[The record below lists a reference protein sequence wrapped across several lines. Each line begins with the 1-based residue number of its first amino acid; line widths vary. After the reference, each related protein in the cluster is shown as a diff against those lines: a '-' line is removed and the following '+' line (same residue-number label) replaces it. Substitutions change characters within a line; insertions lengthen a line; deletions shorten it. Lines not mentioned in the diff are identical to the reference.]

1 MAVTVPSTGRT
12 TDQTTLAPR
21 VSIDA
26 SERAI
31 TQDGRLDVS
40 VHNRI
45 GALYRFTDRL
55 FRARSLGDACDAAL
69 DAIREALGCERASIL
84 LFDDAGCMRF
94 ITWSGLSDDYR
105 RAVDGHSPWTKD
117 TKDPLPICIEN
128 IDSADLADALKT
140 TVKAEGIRA
149 LAFIPLFAKGELVG
163 KFMTYCDTPRAF
175 TDVEIDLAVT
185 IARQLGFSLERMRA
199 AQALIEARAQLES
212 ELAATQQLHKISTQL
227 IQENEAEALHEK
239 ILDAAMAIMRSNFAS
254 MQLYHP
260 ERGELRLLAYRGF
273 NPAAAAFWEW
283 VRPASSSTCGVALAT
298 RHRSIV
304 ADVELSDFLRGSED
318 LETYRHTGIR
328 AVQSTPLIS
337 RAGRL
342 LGMISTH
349 WSQVHQPSDH
359 DLRLLDVLARQA
371 ADLIERTEAG
381 QVAQRLSAIVD
392 SSYDAIVSKDLNGI
406 ITSWNNGAERLFGY
420 RAEEAIGKPIL
431 ILIPADHPN
440 EEPNILDRIRRGE
453 RVEPYETVR
462 RRKDGSLAEIL
473 LTVSPVKDAYGRV
486 VGASKIAHNISER
499 KRGEELLRTVM
510 HELSHRSKNLLSV
523 IQAMAQQTARLS
535 PSVDAF
541 LDRFIGRVQGLAA
554 SQDLLVNQ
562 NWTGVSL
569 DELVRQ
575 QLQAFGGRDA
585 GRIEADGP
593 PLYVA
598 PDAAQTL
605 GLALHELAT
614 NASKYGALSVPGG
627 SVAVQWKI
635 EPGSGVPRFRLSWRE
650 RGGPSVATPERSGF
664 GRMLIERLTADKLD
678 ATVLL
683 TFDREGVVWTLDAAA
698 RDVLADINQGSRH

>member
-1 MAVTVPSTGRT
+1 MTVPPTSRT
-12 TDQTTLAPR
+12 TDPTTIAPH

-26 SERAI
+26 GTLVIAPK
-31 TQDGRLDVS
+31 GRLDVS
-40 VHNRI
+40 GHNSI

-55 FRARSLGDACDAAL
+55 FRARSRSDACDAAL

-84 LFDDAGCMRF
+84 LFDDLGCMRF
-94 ITWSGLSDDYR
+94 VAWRGLSESYR
-105 RAVDGHSPWTKD
+105 QAVDGHSPWTKD
-117 TKDPLPICIEN
+117 TEDPLPICIEN
-128 IDSADLADALKT
+128 IDSADLDDALKAT
-140 TVKAEGIRA
+140 IKAEGIHA
-149 LAFIPLFAKGELVG
+149 LAFVPLFTRGELAG

-175 TDVEIDLAVT
+175 TDAEVDLAVT
-185 IARQLGFSLERMRA
+185 IARQLGFSLERMQA
-199 AQALIEARAQLES
+199 GQALLEAQGQLLS
-212 ELAATQQLHKISTQL
+212 ELAATQQLHMISTQL

-239 ILDAAMAIMRSNFAS
+239 VVDAAMAIMRSDFAS
-254 MQLYHP
+254 MQLYYP

-283 VRPASSSTCGVALAT
+283 VRPASGSTCGVALAT
-298 RHRSIV
+298 RHRSVV
-304 ADVELSDFLRGSED
+304 ADIELSDFMAGSED

-337 RAGRL
+337 RTGRL

-349 WSQVHQPSDH
+349 WSLAHQPSDH

-371 ADLIERTEAG
+371 GDLIERTEAE
-381 QVAQRLSAIVD
+381 QIAQRLSAIVD
-392 SSYDAIVSKDLNGI
+392 SSYDAIVSKDMNGI
-406 ITSWNNGAERLFGY
+406 ITSWNTGAERLFGY
-420 RAEEAIGKPIL
+420 RAEEVIGKSIT
-431 ILIPADHPN
+431 ILIPPDHPN
-440 EEPNILDRIRRGE
+440 EEPNILDCIRRGE

-462 RRKDGSLAEIL
+462 RRKDGSPVEIL
-473 LTVSPVKDAYGRV
+473 LTVSPVKNDYGRV
-486 VGASKIAHNISER
+486 IGASKIAHDISER
-499 KRGEELLRTVM
+499 KRGEALLRTLM

-535 PSVDAF
+535 PSVEAF
-541 LDRFIGRVQGLAA
+541 LDRFNARIRGLAA

-575 QLQAFGGRDA
+575 QLQPFGGRDA
-585 GRIEADGP
+585 GRIEANGP

-598 PDAAQTL
+598 PDTAQTL

-614 NASKYGALSVPGG
+614 NASKYGALSVSGG
-627 SVAVQWKI
+627 RVAVQWNI
-635 EPGSGVPRFRLSWRE
+635 EPGSGAPRFRMSWRE
-650 RGGPSVATPERSGF
+650 RGGPGVETPARSGF
-664 GRMLIERLTADKLD
+664 GRILIERLTAEKLD

-698 RDVLADINQGSRH
+698 RDVLADVNQRG

>member
-1 MAVTVPSTGRT
+1 VTVPSTGRT

-31 TQDGRLDVS
+31 AQDGRLDVS

-55 FRARSLGDACDAAL
+55 FRARSRSDACDAAL
-69 DAIREALGCERASIL
+69 DAIREALGYQRASIL
-84 LFDDAGCMRF
+84 LFDDSGSMRF
-94 ITWSGLSDDYR
+94 IAWRGLSDGYR
-105 RAVDGHSPWTKD
+105 RAVDGHSPWTRD
-117 TKDPLPICIEN
+117 TEDPLPICIEN
-128 IDSADLADALKT
+128 IDSADLDDALKAT
-140 TVKAEGIRA
+140 IKAEGIRA
-149 LAFIPLFAKGELVG
+149 LAFVPLFAKGELVG

-175 TDVEIDLAVT
+175 TDAEINLAVT

-199 AQALIEARAQLES
+199 AEALIEAQAQLVS

-239 ILDAAMAIMRSNFAS
+239 VLDAAMAIMRSDFAS
-254 MQLYHP
+254 MQLFHP

-283 VRPASSSTCGVALAT
+283 VRPASGSTCGVALAT
-298 RHRSIV
+298 RDRSMV
-304 ADVELSDFLRGSED
+304 ADVELSDVMRGSED
-318 LETYRHTGIR
+318 LETYRQTGIR

-337 RAGRL
+337 RTGCM

-349 WSQVHQPSDH
+349 WSQVHQPREH

-371 ADLIERTEAG
+371 ADLIERTEAE
-381 QVAQRLSAIVD
+381 QVAQRLSAIVG

-453 RVEPYETVR
+453 RVDPYETVR
-462 RRKDGSLAEIL
+462 RRKDGSLVEIL
-473 LTVSPVKDAYGRV
+473 LTVSPVKDVYSRV
-486 VGASKIAHNISER
+486 VGASKIAHDISER
-499 KRGEELLRTVM
+499 KRAEKLLRTVM

-575 QLQAFGGRDA
+575 QLQPFGGRDA

-635 EPGSGVPRFRLSWRE
+635 EPGSGTPRFRMSWRE
-650 RGGPSVATPERSGF
+650 RGGPSVETTERSGF
-664 GRMLIERLTADKLD
+664 GRMLIERLTADKLN
-678 ATVLL
+678 ATILL
-683 TFDREGVVWTLDAAA
+683 TFAREGVVWTLDAAA
-698 RDVLADINQGSRH
+698 RDVLSDLNQGSRH

>member
-1 MAVTVPSTGRT
+1 MSVSSTGRAIGET
-12 TDQTTLAPR
+12 KIAPR
-21 VSIDA
+21 VLIDA
-26 SERAI
+26 GNVSLAQ
-31 TQDGRLDVS
+31 TDGMDAS
-40 VHNRI
+40 KHN
-45 GALYRFTDRL
+45 GVGSLYRFTDRL
-55 FRARSLGDACDAAL
+55 FHARSRSDACDAAL

-84 LFDDAGCMRF
+84 LFDDSDSMRF
-94 ITWSGLSDDYR
+94 IAWRGLSDGYR

-117 TKDPLPICIEN
+117 TKDPLPICIQD
-128 IDSADLADALKT
+128 IDSADLDDTLKAT
-140 TVKAEGIRA
+140 IKAEGIRA
-149 LAFIPLFAKGELVG
+149 LAFVPLFAKGDLIG
-163 KFMTYCDTPRAF
+163 KFMTYCDAPRAF
-175 TDVEIDLAVT
+175 TDAEIGLAVT

-199 AQALIEARAQLES
+199 GEALLEAQAQLVA
-212 ELAATQQLHKISTQL
+212 ELAATQQLHMISTQL

-239 ILDAAMAIMRSNFAS
+239 ILDAAMAIMRSDFAS
-254 MQLYHP
+254 MQMFHP
-260 ERGELRLLAYRGF
+260 ERSELRLLAYRGF

-283 VRPASSSTCGVALAT
+283 VRPASGSTCGVALAI
-298 RHRSIV
+298 RQRSIV
-304 ADVELSDFLRGSED
+304 ADVELSDFMAGSED

-337 RAGRL
+337 RTGRL

-371 ADLIERTEAG
+371 ADLIERTEAE

-392 SSYDAIVSKDLNGI
+392 SSYDAIVSNDLNGI
-406 ITSWNNGAERLFGY
+406 ITSWNYGAERLFGY
-420 RAEEAIGKPIL
+420 KAEEVIGKPLL
-431 ILIPADHPN
+431 ILTPADHRN
-440 EEPNILDRIRRGE
+440 EEPNIDRIRRGE

-462 RRKDGSLAEIL
+462 RRKDGSSVDIL
-473 LTVSPVKDAYGRV
+473 LTVSPVKNAYGRI
-486 VGASKIAHNISER
+486 VGASKIAHDISER

-554 SQDLLVNQ
+554 SQDLLVHQ

-593 PLYVA
+593 PLHVA

-614 NASKYGALSVPGG
+614 NASKYGALSVSGG
-627 SVAVQWKI
+627 SVSVQWNI
-635 EPGSGVPRFRLSWRE
+635 EPGSGAPRFRMSWRE
-650 RGGPSVATPERSGF
+650 RGGPSVETPERSGF
-664 GRMLIERLTADKLD
+664 GRMLIERLTAEKLD
-678 ATVLL
+678 ATVML

-698 RDVLADINQGSRH
+698 RDVLADMNQRPRH

>member
-1 MAVTVPSTGRT
+1 VSVSSTGRAT
-12 TDQTTLAPR
+12 GETKIAPR
-21 VSIDA
+21 VPIDA
-26 SERAI
+26 
-31 TQDGRLDVS
+31 GDVS
-40 VHNRI
+40 LAQNDSMDVSQQN
-45 GALYRFTDRL
+45 GAGSLYRFTDRL
-55 FRARSLGDACDAAL
+55 FRARSLGDAFDAAL
-69 DAIREALGCERASIL
+69 DAIREALGCDRASIL
-84 LFDDAGCMRF
+84 LFDDSGAMRF
-94 ITWSGLSDDYR
+94 IAWRGLSDGYR

-128 IDSADLADALKT
+128 IDNADLDDALRAT
-140 TVKAEGIRA
+140 IKAEGIRA
-149 LAFIPLFAKGELVG
+149 LAFVPLFAKGELAG

-175 TDVEIDLAVT
+175 TDAEIDLSVT

-199 AQALIEARAQLES
+199 GEALLEAQAQLVS
-212 ELAATQQLHKISTQL
+212 ELLATQQLHKISTQL
-227 IQENEAEALHEK
+227 IQENEAEALNEK
-239 ILDAAMAIMRSNFAS
+239 VLDAAVAIMRSDFAS
-254 MQLYHP
+254 MQLFHP

-283 VRPASSSTCGVALAT
+283 VQPASSSTCGVALAT
-298 RHRSIV
+298 RHRSVV
-304 ADVELSDFLRGSED
+304 ADVELSDFMRGSED

-337 RAGRL
+337 RAGRM

-349 WSQVHQPSDH
+349 WSQVHQPNEH

-371 ADLIERTEAG
+371 ADLIERTEAE
-381 QVAQRLSAIVD
+381 QVAQRLSAIVG

-420 RAEEAIGKPIL
+420 RAEEVIGKPIL

-453 RVEPYETVR
+453 RVEPYETIR
-462 RRKDGSLAEIL
+462 RRKDGSMVEVL
-473 LTVSPVKDAYGRV
+473 LTVSPVKDAFGRV
-486 VGASKIAHNISER
+486 VGASKIAHDISER

-627 SVAVQWKI
+627 SVAVQWNI
-635 EPGSGVPRFRLSWRE
+635 EPGSGAPRFRMSWRE
-650 RGGPSVATPERSGF
+650 RGGPSVETPERSGF

-678 ATVLL
+678 ATILL

-698 RDVLADINQGSRH
+698 RDVLADINKGSSH

>member
-1 MAVTVPSTGRT
+1 MTVASTSRAS
-12 TDQTTLAPR
+12 DQKTLAPR

-26 SERAI
+26 SELAI
-31 TQDGRLDVS
+31 AQSGRLDVS
-40 VHNRI
+40 AHSGVET
-45 GALYRFTDRL
+45 LYRFTDRL
-55 FRARSLGDACDAAL
+55 FRARSRSEACDAAL

-84 LFDDAGCMRF
+84 LFDDLGCMRF
-94 ITWSGLSDDYR
+94 VAWRGLSDDYR

-128 IDSADLADALKT
+128 VDSADLDDTLKAT
-140 TVKAEGIRA
+140 IKAEGIRA
-149 LAFIPLFAKGELVG
+149 LAFVPLFTRGELAG

-175 TDVEIDLAVT
+175 TDAEIDLAVT
-185 IARQLGFSLERMRA
+185 VARQLGFSLERMQA
-199 AQALIEARAQLES
+199 GQALLEAQRQLLS

-239 ILDAAMAIMRSNFAS
+239 VVDAAMAIMRSDFAS

-273 NPAAAAFWEW
+273 NPSAAAFWEW
-283 VRPASSSTCGVALAT
+283 VRPASGSTCGVALAT
-298 RHRSIV
+298 RQRSVV
-304 ADVELSDFLRGSED
+304 ADIELSDFMAGSED

-337 RAGRL
+337 RTGRL

-349 WSQVHQPSDH
+349 WSQVHHPSEH

-371 ADLIERTEAG
+371 ADLIERTEAE

-392 SSYDAIVSKDLNGI
+392 SSYDAIVSNDLNGI
-406 ITSWNNGAERLFGY
+406 ITSWNYGAERLFGY
-420 RAEEAIGKPIL
+420 KAEEAIGKPLL
-431 ILIPADHPN
+431 ILIPADRHN
-440 EEPNILDRIRRGE
+440 EEPNIDRIRRGE

-462 RRKDGSLAEIL
+462 RRKDGSPIEIL
-473 LTVSPVKDAYGRV
+473 LTVSPVKNAYGRV
-486 VGASKIAHNISER
+486 IGASKIAHDISER

-575 QLQAFGGRDA
+575 QLQPFGGRDA
-585 GRIEADGP
+585 GRIGADGP

-614 NASKYGALSVPGG
+614 NASKYGALSVSGG

-635 EPGSGVPRFRLSWRE
+635 EPGSGAPRFRMSWRE
-650 RGGPSVATPERSGF
+650 RGGPSVETPARSGF
-664 GRMLIERLTADKLD
+664 GRMLIERLTAEKLD

-683 TFDREGVVWTLDAAA
+683 TFDRQGVVWTLDAAA
-698 RDVLADINQGSRH
+698 RDVLADVNQRGRH

>member
-1 MAVTVPSTGRT
+1 VTVSLTGRAT
-12 TDQTTLAPR
+12 GETEFAPGVPTDAGEATLAP
-21 VSIDA
+21 S
-26 SERAI
+26 
-31 TQDGRLDVS
+31 GHLDVS
-40 VHNRI
+40 ERNGV
-45 GALYRFTDRL
+45 GSLYRFTDRL
-55 FRARSLGDACDAAL
+55 FRARSRSDACDAAL
-69 DAIREALGCERASIL
+69 DAIREGLGCERASIL
-84 LFDDAGCMRF
+84 LFDDSGSMRF
-94 ITWSGLSDDYR
+94 IAWSGLSDGYR

-117 TKDPLPICIEN
+117 AKDPQPICLEN
-128 IDSADLADALKT
+128 IESADLDDALKAT
-140 TVKAEGIRA
+140 IKAEGIRA
-149 LAFIPLFAKGELVG
+149 LAFVPLFAKGELVG

-175 TDVEIDLAVT
+175 TDAEISLAVT

-199 AQALIEARAQLES
+199 GEALLEAQGQLVL
-212 ELAATQQLHKISTQL
+212 ELAATQQLHRISTQL
-227 IQENEAEALHEK
+227 IQENEAESLHEK
-239 ILDAAMAIMRSNFAS
+239 VVDAAMAIMRSDFAS
-254 MQLYHP
+254 MQLYYP
-260 ERGELRLLAYRGF
+260 GRGELRLLAFRGF
-273 NPAAAAFWEW
+273 NPAAVAFWEW
-283 VRPASSSTCGVALAT
+283 VRPASSSTCGVAMET
-298 RHRSIV
+298 RRRSVV
-304 ADVELSDFLRGSED
+304 ADIELSDFMAGSED
-318 LETYRHTGIR
+318 LETSRQTGIR
-328 AVQSTPLIS
+328 AVQSTPLIA
-337 RAGRL
+337 RTGRL

-359 DLRLLDVLARQA
+359 DLRLFDVLARQA
-371 ADLIERTEAG
+371 ADLIERTEAQ

-406 ITSWNNGAERLFGY
+406 ITSWNNGAQRLFGY
-420 RAEEAIGKPIL
+420 SAEEAIGRPIL
-431 ILIPADHPN
+431 ILIPSDHPN
-440 EEPNILDRIRRGE
+440 EEPNILDRIRGGE

-462 RRKDGSLAEIL
+462 RRKDGSMVEVL

-486 VGASKIAHNISER
+486 VGASKIAHDISER
-499 KRGEELLRTVM
+499 KRGEALLRTVM

-575 QLQAFGGRDA
+575 QLQPFGGRDA
-585 GRIEADGP
+585 GRIETDGP

-635 EPGSGVPRFRLSWRE
+635 EPESGASRFRMSWRE
-650 RGGPSVATPERSGF
+650 RGGPSVETPERSGF
-664 GRMLIERLTADKLD
+664 GRMLIERLTAEKLD
-678 ATVLL
+678 ATVHL
-683 TFDREGVVWTLDAAA
+683 TFDLEGVVWTLDAAA
-698 RDVLADINQGSRH
+698 RDVLADMNQSNRH

>member
-1 MAVTVPSTGRT
+1 VTAPSTGRT
-12 TDQTTLAPR
+12 TDQPILAPR

-26 SERAI
+26 GGTAIAQKDRLEVSE
-31 TQDGRLDVS
+31 
-40 VHNRI
+40 HNGV

-55 FRARSLGDACDAAL
+55 FRARSRSDACDAAL

-84 LFDDAGCMRF
+84 LFDDSGSMRF
-94 ITWSGLSDDYR
+94 IAWRGLSDAYR

-117 TKDPLPICIEN
+117 TKEPLPICIED
-128 IDSADLADALKT
+128 IDSADLDDAL
-140 TVKAEGIRA
+140 KAEGIRA
-149 LAFIPLFAKGELVG
+149 LAFVPLFARGDLIG
-163 KFMTYCDTPRAF
+163 KFMTYCDAPRTF
-175 TDVEIDLAVT
+175 TDAEIGLAVT

-199 AQALIEARAQLES
+199 GEALLEAQGQLVL
-212 ELAATQQLHKISTQL
+212 ELAATEQLHRISTQL

-239 ILDAAMAIMRSNFAS
+239 VVHAAMAIMRSDFAS
-254 MQLYHP
+254 MQLFHP
-260 ERGELRLLAYRGF
+260 ERGELQLLAYRGF
-273 NPAAAAFWEW
+273 NAAAAAFWEW

-298 RHRSIV
+298 RRRAIV
-304 ADVELSDFLRGSED
+304 ADIELSDFLKGSED
-318 LETYRHTGIR
+318 LETCRHTGVR

-337 RAGRL
+337 RTGRL

-349 WSQVHQPSDH
+349 WRNAHHPIEH

-371 ADLIERTEAG
+371 ADLIERTEAE

-406 ITSWNNGAERLFGY
+406 ITSWNDGAERLFGY
-420 RAEEAIGKPIL
+420 RSEEVIGKPIM
-431 ILIPADHPN
+431 ILMPADHTN

-462 RRKDGSLAEIL
+462 RRKDGSPVEIL
-473 LTVSPVKDAYGRV
+473 LTVSPIRNAYGRV
-486 VGASKIAHNISER
+486 IGASKIAHDISER
-499 KRGEELLRTVM
+499 KRGEALLRTVM

-569 DELVRQ
+569 DELVYQ

-585 GRIEADGP
+585 GRIKVDGP

-614 NASKYGALSVPGG
+614 NASKYGALSVAGG
-627 SVAVQWKI
+627 SVAVQWQI
-635 EPGSGVPRFRLSWRE
+635 EPGSGVPRFRMSWRE
-650 RGGPSVATPERSGF
+650 RGGPSVERPERSGF

-678 ATVLL
+678 ATILL
-683 TFDREGVVWTLDAAA
+683 TFNREGVVWTLDAAA
-698 RDVLADINQGSRH
+698 RDVLADMKQRSRH